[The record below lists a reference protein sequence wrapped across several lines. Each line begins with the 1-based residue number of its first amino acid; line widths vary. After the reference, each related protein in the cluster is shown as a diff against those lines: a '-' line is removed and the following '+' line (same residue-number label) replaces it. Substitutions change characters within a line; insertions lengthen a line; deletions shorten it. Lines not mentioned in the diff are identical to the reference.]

1 MRKIITTLLM
11 LISMIA
17 YAQKMDID
25 VNRLAEK
32 LQLTEQQIEY
42 ISIITNEMNKD
53 IDEALNTNGRR
64 KVMKLRKAIDNDVR
78 RMRKILTDEQFETYI
93 QLFTTTLRNN
103 FINEFVYELD
113 KGRYFYGREVH
124 RNQK

>member
-1 MRKIITTLLM
+1 MRKIITTLL
-11 LISMIA
+11 LFVSMIA

-64 KVMKLRKAIDNDVR
+64 KVIKLRKAIDNDVR

-113 KGRYFYGREVH
+113 KRGH
-124 RNQK
+124 RFGGEIH

>member
-113 KGRYFYGREVH
+113 KRGHRFGGEIH

>member
-1 MRKIITTLLM
+1 MRKIIATLLM
-11 LISMIA
+11 LISTVA
-17 YAQKMDID
+17 FAQKMDID

-42 ISIITNEMNKD
+42 IGIITNEMNKD

-113 KGRYFYGREVH
+113 KRGH
-124 RNQK
+124 

>member
-11 LISMIA
+11 LISTVA
-17 YAQKMDID
+17 FAQKMDID

-64 KVMKLRKAIDNDVR
+64 KVIKLRKAIDNDVR

-113 KGRYFYGREVH
+113 KRGH
-124 RNQK
+124 RFGGEIH